1 MVLPRRITEMPQA
14 SRKLG
19 VRAPYQ
25 SGGLAAAPA
34 RGASL
39 PGRRG
44 RPRGDRSGG
53 SRETRRGGV
62 WGLLLATAGDLS
74 GRFLSFVTRSL
85 SWKMLIGTFVSEN
98 FLTLSKQSQ
107 HPQGNAKKT
116 CFHWLIHSKM
126 NIRPGREKLE
136 KAVQTKKIQIK

>member
-74 GRFLSFVTRSL
+74 GWFLSFVTRSL
-85 SWKMLIGTFVSEN
+85 SWKMLIWHFRVRK
-98 FLTLSKQSQ
+98 FLNL
-107 HPQGNAKKT
+107 
-116 CFHWLIHSKM
+116 
-126 NIRPGREKLE
+126 
-136 KAVQTKKIQIK
+136 VQTISAPSGKRKKNVFSLVDSQQNEYSPWTRKTGKGSSNKKIQIK

>member
-74 GRFLSFVTRSL
+74 GWFLSFVTRSL
-85 SWKMLIGTFVSEN
+85 SWKMLIWHFRVRK
-98 FLTLSKQSQ
+98 FLNL
-107 HPQGNAKKT
+107 
-116 CFHWLIHSKM
+116 
-126 NIRPGREKLE
+126 
-136 KAVQTKKIQIK
+136 VQTIPAPSGKRKKNVFSLVDSQQNEYSPWTRKTGKGSSNKKIQIK

>member
-85 SWKMLIGTFVSEN
+85 SWKMLIWHFRVRK
-98 FLTLSKQSQ
+98 FLNLVQTIPAPSGKR
-107 HPQGNAKKT
+107 KKT